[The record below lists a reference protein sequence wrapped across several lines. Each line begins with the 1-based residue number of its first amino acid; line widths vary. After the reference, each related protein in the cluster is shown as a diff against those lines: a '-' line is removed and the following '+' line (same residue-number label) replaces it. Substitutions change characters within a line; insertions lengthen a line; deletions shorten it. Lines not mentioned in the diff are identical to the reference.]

1 VRTLS
6 NHFPLDGVIE
16 RHELF
21 FRHGDRLL
29 LMYERII
36 TTVYGSKHMRT
47 TSTSK
52 RQRDIDDALRPTLHP
67 MTCALTF
74 SLVSQKCFQ
83 DSNHRNPSSIIN
95 HASQPSILQYA
106 RSQWWHDGDW
116 LYRECTIQEPQPS
129 CEKCRHSWGRKF
141 SARMLIFSRWTLCLD
156 KHCCRQSTFA
166 VQHTNSIWKDRMENC
181 SINKWVW

>member
-1 VRTLS
+1 MDP
-6 NHFPLDGVIE
+6 NIWE
-16 RHELF
+16 RH
-21 FRHGDRLL
+21 RHQRDNA
-29 LMYERII
+29 
-36 TTVYGSKHMRT
+36 
-47 TSTSK
+47 TSTTRFGPRCIQWRVHWHFHSWVK
-52 RQRDIDDALRPTLHP
+52 KVLPRLKSSQSLID
-67 MTCALTF
+67 
-74 SLVSQKCFQ
+74 
-83 DSNHRNPSSIIN
+83 

-116 LYRECTIQEPQPS
+116 LNRECTIQEPQPS
-129 CEKCRHSWGRKF
+129 CEKYRHSWGRKF